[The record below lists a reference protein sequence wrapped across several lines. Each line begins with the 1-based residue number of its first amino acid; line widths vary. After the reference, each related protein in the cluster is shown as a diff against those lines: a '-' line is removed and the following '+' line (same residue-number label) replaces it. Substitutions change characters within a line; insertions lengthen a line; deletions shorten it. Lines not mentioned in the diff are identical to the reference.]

1 MTPEQLQRLRAYHH
15 QQEGYKPIPFPL
27 DGHTFGSFETIGY
40 TESDAAQRIAAF
52 MQQPTAFLID
62 IRFSPRSRLWVWN
75 KSALQAIYCPAGD
88 HLSRYVHLK
97 ELGNVNFKDPKLPIV
112 LYQPAIPVQVLAEA
126 LSAGCSF
133 LLLCACKK
141 KETCHRKVVEE
152 LVLAKLAELPE
163 MKQRSKAA
171 LGGFVA

>member
-15 QQEGYKPIPFPL
+15 QQEGYNPLPFPL
-27 DGHTFGSFETIGY
+27 GGHTFGSLQTIGY
-40 TESDAAQRIAAF
+40 MEPNAAQRIATF
-52 MQQPTAFLID
+52 MQQPAAFLVD

-112 LYQPAIPVQVLAEA
+112 LYQPAIPVQALTEA

-133 LLLCACKK
+133 LLLCACKNY
-141 KETCHRKVVEE
+141 ETCHGKVVYE
-152 LVLAKLAELPE
+152 LVLTSLAELSG
-163 MKQRSKAA
+163 MK
-171 LGGFVA
+171 